1 MAKEKTYTIQERLRE
16 GRTDGTALRWM
27 VTPIHTE
34 AADVIDALVEDKE
47 RDRIAIAMLVEAVN
61 VARRSMPL
69 NIGASPHVRAAHKVV
84 DAALSRARG
93 DIPTE
98 S

>member
-1 MAKEKTYTIQERLRE
+1 MSSSRIGTTTIQEQLRE
-16 GRTDGTALRWM
+16 IVADQQPGICLHEVAA
-27 VTPIHTE
+27 E

-93 DIPTE
+93 DK
-98 S
+98 